1 MEVEVLEYIKE
12 HLLELRQAVE
22 DANHDI
28 PIQEDEYYESDVWY
42 EGAIDALEH
51 ILTKFGVNV

>member
-1 MEVEVLEYIKE
+1 MEVLDYIKE
-12 HLLELRQAVE
+12 HVLELKQAVN
-22 DANHDI
+22 DANNDI

-51 ILTKFGVNV
+51 ILAKFGALV

>member
-1 MEVEVLEYIKE
+1 MEVLEYIQE
-12 HLLELRQAVE
+12 RLLELRQAVE
-22 DANHDI
+22 DANNDI

-51 ILTKFGVNV
+51 VLAKFGVNV

>member
-1 MEVEVLEYIKE
+1 MEVLEYIQE
-12 HLLELRQAVE
+12 QLLELRQAVE
-22 DANHDI
+22 DANNDI

-51 ILTKFGVNV
+51 VLAKFGVNV

>member
-1 MEVEVLEYIKE
+1 MNNEVLDYIKE
-12 HLLELRQAVE
+12 HLLELQQAVE
-22 DANHDI
+22 DANNDI

-51 ILTKFGVNV
+51 VLAKFGVNV